1 MTRPGIQQQL
11 QQQASVHSPAA
22 AAAAPGSGSAAGG
35 GSFNFPPP
43 SAYLDGAAGIDNNP
57 SQPSA
62 GHHHHH
68 PMLTRN
74 SSAPDRQ
81 AAAMA
86 AALAAAGSLPP
97 MNQPPPPMHPHAPQ
111 PQQQPNYQTAPPEHM
126 LHKTMSDSFV
136 WGSSTDDQLPI
147 APPSAPWNKPIGTI
161 GTRPAEQQSR
171 SDLYFHLAAIFPK
184 EAVERA
190 MELMPH
196 ETNAQVLCKYIL
208 SNQ

>member
-1 MTRPGIQQQL
+1 
-11 QQQASVHSPAA
+11 
-22 AAAAPGSGSAAGG
+22 
-35 GSFNFPPP
+35 
-43 SAYLDGAAGIDNNP
+43 
-57 SQPSA
+57 
-62 GHHHHH
+62 
-68 PMLTRN
+68 
-74 SSAPDRQ
+74 
-81 AAAMA
+81 
-86 AALAAAGSLPP
+86 
-97 MNQPPPPMHPHAPQ
+97 
-111 PQQQPNYQTAPPEHM
+111 M